1 MDIWAA
7 CREAVDPSRHQ
18 GELLRMVE
26 SQEQIATRALVD
38 DLAEQ
43 ALLEQLLEQSK
54 PPLPA
59 GSGHLDYLLASPFRY
74 PPLEYGSRFGSRFE
88 PSLFYGALE
97 TSSVLAETAFYRLVF
112 WSGMSLPPPAGRLT
126 TEHTLFA
133 ANYDTEQGLSL
144 HLPPFDNYREYLTN
158 PSSYAATQLLGSEMR
173 AAGIEL
179 FIYRSARDPQGGL
192 NIGLFNATPF
202 IDGRSTWK
210 QAWLCDVSDDEVA
223 FYNVSLGTTVFKRE
237 LFLVDE
243 KLPAPAS

>member
-54 PPLPA
+54 PTLPA
-59 GSGHLDYLLASPFRY
+59 GTAHLDYLLASPFRY
-74 PPLEYGSRFGSRFE
+74 PPLAYGSRFGRRFE
-88 PSLFYGALE
+88 PSLFYGALAS
-97 TSSVLAETAFYRLVF
+97 SSVLAETAFYRLVF
-112 WSGMSLPPPAGRLT
+112 WSGMSRPPPGGRLT

-133 ANYDTEQGLSL
+133 ARYDSKRGLSL
-144 HLPPFDNYREYLTN
+144 HLPPFDSYMEYLIK
-158 PSSYAATQLLGSEMR
+158 PDSYAATQALGSEMR

-179 FIYRSARDPQGGL
+179 FLYRSARDPQGGL
-192 NIGLFNATPF
+192 NIGLFNAAPF
-202 IDGRSTWK
+202 VDGSPTRK

-237 LFLVDE
+237 LFLVNG
-243 KLPAPAS
+243 KLPAPPG